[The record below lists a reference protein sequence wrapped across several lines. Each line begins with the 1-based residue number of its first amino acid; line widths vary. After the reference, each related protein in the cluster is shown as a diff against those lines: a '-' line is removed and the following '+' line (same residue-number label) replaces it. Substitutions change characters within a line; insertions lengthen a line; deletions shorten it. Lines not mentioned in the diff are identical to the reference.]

1 MHACWGGVL
10 VNAENS
16 NTKKKKKRLEKKEH
30 RGDGREDEMKAVLR
44 WAG

>member
-1 MHACWGGVL
+1 MHAYWGGVL
-10 VNAENS
+10 MNAENS
-16 NTKKKKKRLEKKEH
+16 NTKKKRLEKKER

>member
-1 MHACWGGVL
+1 MHAYWGGVL
-10 VNAENS
+10 MNAENS
-16 NTKKKKKRLEKKEH
+16 NTKKRLEKKEY